1 MTAISFSICS
11 IIYIIIFSVVYFSRN
26 RINLIENK
34 IYSLL
39 LITTLIGLSIDIT
52 GYFAFKDMNTTSLK
66 NLTIAKI
73 YLIYNFTWCY
83 LMTLYT
89 YIISNKKKK
98 KLKIKPFKLIYII
111 IFLITL
117 ILPIKINNENNNIYS
132 YGLSVNFVYLISFI
146 CILLMLIMIIKN
158 IKNIRKKEYIPLL
171 VLIIFGAVIVLIQK
185 YNPDLLLIIT
195 GQSIVTSLMYFT
207 IENPD
212 IRMIEE
218 LNKNKKLTEKNFE
231 EKINFLFKI
240 SQELKK
246 PLQDIKNLSN
256 EIYNSENET
265 TTKINSKK
273 ISENANQLYQYVN
286 KALDISQMDVKNIK
300 TITETYNI
308 YSLLEEI
315 KLRINNELKKENKDI
330 QFRYNISSNIP
341 KILYGD
347 KTKLKQILISLIN
360 NCIKHTKKG
369 FIELNIDSIIKYDVC
384 RLLIEVIDSGKGM
397 ELDKI
402 NEILNSNENLT
413 EKEIKDLQT
422 MDIDINTT
430 YKIIKVLNGNLI
442 IRSDINTGTTF
453 IIILEQKIKKQ
464 EKTETLQ
471 KMEQYSSNILDLNKI
486 LFISINEKLKEK
498 IEQKL
503 NETELIMSYYSDD
516 SITKLKT
523 YKKYKCILID
533 EKIGNESGID
543 ILKKIKEIINI
554 PVIMLIE
561 EKNEFLRKHYLK
573 EGFNECIIKEKID
586 KEIKKISKYL

>member
-89 YIISNKKKK
+89 YIISNKKTK

-132 YGLSVNFVYLISFI
+132 YGLSVNFVYFISFI

-471 KMEQYSSNILDLNKI
+471 KMEQYSSNILNLNKI

-543 ILKKIKEIINI
+543 ILKKIKEIMNI

-561 EKNEFLRKHYLK
+561 EKNEFLKKHYLK

>member
-89 YIISNKKKK
+89 YIISNKKTK

-132 YGLSVNFVYLISFI
+132 YGLSVNFVYFISFI

-212 IRMIEE
+212 LRMIEE

-273 ISENANQLYQYVN
+273 ISDNANQLYQYVN

-471 KMEQYSSNILDLNKI
+471 KMEQYSSNILNLNKI

-573 EGFNECIIKEKID
+573 EGFNECIVKEKID

>member
-39 LITTLIGLSIDIT
+39 LITTLIGLSIDII

-117 ILPIKINNENNNIYS
+117 ILPIKINNENNYIYS

-212 IRMIEE
+212 LRMIEE

-256 EIYNSENET
+256 EIYNSENKT

-471 KMEQYSSNILDLNKI
+471 KMEQYSSNILNLNKI

>member
-89 YIISNKKKK
+89 YIISNKKTK

-132 YGLSVNFVYLISFI
+132 YGLSVNFVYFISFI

-471 KMEQYSSNILDLNKI
+471 KMEQYSSNILNLNKI

-573 EGFNECIIKEKID
+573 EGFNECIVKEKID